1 MRMPILL
8 LLVIKCFEHM
18 LGDYIFD
25 ADESCVGFVRVVN
38 DALTLFN
45 WLWQFTFILDVA
57 Y

>member
-1 MRMPILL
+1 MRMPVLL

-18 LGDYIFD
+18 LGNYIFD

-45 WLWQFTFILDVA
+45 WLWQFTSILDVA